1 MATATKQSFIR
12 TRYPDFPR
20 YPRVLTDADDNF
32 KHAWDNISGWSA
44 TLIRALEESNTRTI
58 FFVIEDDKGSEAYQ
72 GDMMEE
78 YTQDFFPDSDESPP
92 LPVPVTPTPNLQ
104 RSELLEKAIKEQHN
118 LLNLPPYLYQSRPAI
133 SPTDAARRQVL
144 APELLPE
151 KNWGDYIKEG
161 LLMASA
167 FATGQPWLMAGAG
180 TVKSR
185 QGDIEISP
193 TGALPIPGLDYV
205 IEKATGERPPGTI
218 TFDGKEPLNQKQF
231 ETAMILGPQKP
242 TQYAEKTPESL
253 SPILDPNDKSVAL
266 NYAHKPDPNVKP
278 DPWQNTSES
287 EEIIPGLMTPA
298 QQTARDIV
306 EVAEAPS
313 KGWSF
318 RGIGPYA
325 AQGGPI
331 EAYQMGGLAGMMN
344 RSMMDQRQQFNHQQG
359 LGLATQNELWNK
371 YRGSNRPARPPQFGG
386 GPFGPQRPPQF
397 PGFLGP
403 FGPQRPPR
411 PPQQPRLE
419 PKTYFHE
426 HEGGKVTYPNF
437 PKPFVNPPDD
447 RNPIKDPKRPKP
459 ILDQGFLPSVKEQ
472 FTTPQL
478 EEAPRPEPYAPL
490 EPVPPI
496 SISETTATA
505 MEPEAVEEATQT
517 TIEEARPVPREIDIQ
532 MPENVTATL
541 DFPEGVRGTAN
552 YRRGGSSSS
561 VEEQLEEDDTVTRED
576 ILNKINAI
584 YDLDLSGYSF
594 PDKPEVSVEDWLLYK
609 YWPRSFK
616 DGLYIEKLTNKYS
629 GKDQVKHLQDQE
641 EKYGKLPS
649 IKMDDDILEHK
660 GYGIDSR
667 EDYDF
672 ELPSERKFIEG
683 YDPHGVPRGWEDDPV
698 ARHGGEVPANYR
710 RGGLAGILKS
720 LAPMGLGFLG
730 SMYGNPWLGIG
741 AGSLAGYGMAGKK
754 RSFLDAI
761 KGGLSGY
768 AGTGLAQLGAMG
780 HQRGLAGA
788 SKFTDKAREAVPA
801 SNITARGPG
810 AEHLWEEAGKQLE
823 SVPGMT
829 FKDVIKGYGNLAE
842 DGLKGFG
849 KVLGASSWPL
859 SAGVAAASITP
870 PSEIPEMAEIEV
882 EQYQAMTPEQ
892 RRAYIESK
900 RSKYK
905 DSPFMQSP
913 VFTPP
918 NVDIGWQPNYAAKGG
933 VMEIDEEME
942 SGSFVLPADVVSNV
956 GDGSSDSGHRR
967 LTQLF
972 GGGNE
977 YARGGGTG
985 ILKGPVKGVGS
996 GLDDLIQTGIDGV
1009 KVARLS
1015 SDEFVVPKDVVRR
1028 LGDGS
1033 QKAGSEKLYDFMKDV
1048 RLQKHGTGQQPKEIH
1063 MSGLRKMV

>member
-1 MATATKQSFIR
+1 MVKPLKDILAEIEERESVRRFYMGGSPDEAQDEQYGGDSF
-12 TRYPDFPR
+12 
-20 YPRVLTDADDNF
+20 
-32 KHAWDNISGWSA
+32 
-44 TLIRALEESNTRTI
+44 
-58 FFVIEDDKGSEAYQ
+58 EDDDESYQ
-72 GDMMEE
+72 GEMMEE
-78 YTQDFFPDSDESPP
+78 YTQQYFPDSEEPPP
-92 LPVPVTPTPNLQ
+92 LPISVPREDTRTLKERLEDYDRKQYERGVPGGRISGEYMHRQPPDLFERAEKPFDWASAIVNTGIGLLAKANPYAAFISPFINVDVKDESVGVGPPGAGIYDMVYDTDYGKSWGKLGGTDSSAKPEQMLARIDPDSTRDVPLGWFGTNLPNVQVAEKVDKVVDPDVNIGEERKPPPDRWEGSGESDSSVVQAPTTPT
-104 RSELLEKAIKEQHN
+104 
-118 LLNLPPYLYQSRPAI
+118 
-133 SPTDAARRQVL
+133 
-144 APELLPE
+144 
-151 KNWGDYIKEG
+151 
-161 LLMASA
+161 
-167 FATGQPWLMAGAG
+167 
-180 TVKSR
+180 
-185 QGDIEISP
+185 
-193 TGALPIPGLDYV
+193 
-205 IEKATGERPPGTI
+205 
-218 TFDGKEPLNQKQF
+218 
-231 ETAMILGPQKP
+231 
-242 TQYAEKTPESL
+242 
-253 SPILDPNDKSVAL
+253 
-266 NYAHKPDPNVKP
+266 
-278 DPWQNTSES
+278 
-287 EEIIPGLMTPA
+287 
-298 QQTARDIV
+298 QQIARDIV
-306 EVAEAPS
+306 EVAVTPED
-313 KGWSF
+313 KTWSF
-318 RGIGPYA
+318 DPSTWYPS

-331 EAYQMGGLAGMMN
+331 EAYQVGGLAGMMN
-344 RSMMDQRQQFNHQQG
+344 RGMMDQRQQFNAQQA
-359 LGLATQNELWNK
+359 LQIDQQNALWNK
-371 YRGSNRPARPPQFGG
+371 YRGGNRPIHDRPYQPRPPQFGG
-386 GPFGPQRPPQF
+386 IGLPRPP
-397 PGFLGP
+397 GFFDP
-403 FGPQRPPR
+403 RPPR
-411 PPQQPRLE
+411 QPSQQPRLE

-478 EEAPRPEPYAPL
+478 EEAPRPEPYSPL

-561 VEEQLEEDDTVTRED
+561 VEEQLEEDDTVTWEE
-576 ILNKINAI
+576 ILNKINSI
-584 YDLDLSGYSF
+584 YDLNLGTSTDSGDY
-594 PDKPEVSVEDWLLYK
+594 
-609 YWPRSFK
+609 
-616 DGLYIEKLTNKYS
+616 GNYIEDVILKHYFP
-629 GKDQVKHLQDQE
+629 KDFKSMRATTVDRKDLVEKLQDIWKDE
-641 EKYGKLPS
+641 PKLDP
-649 IKMDDDILEHK
+649 KMDDDILEHK

-683 YDPHGVPRGWEDDPV
+683 YAPV

-768 AGTGLAQLGAMG
+768 AGTGLAQVGAMG
-780 HQRGLAGA
+780 HQRGLTGA
-788 SKFTDKAREAVPA
+788 SKFTTPATPEVAATATSKAIPA
-801 SNITARGPG
+801 QAAG
-810 AEHLWEEAGKQLE
+810 AEKLWEAAGKQLE
-823 SVPGMT
+823 TGAMT
-829 FKDVIKGYGNLAE
+829 FEDVIKGYGNLGKE
-842 DGLKGFG
+842 GLKGFG
-849 KVLGASSWPL
+849 KAMGAASWPIG
-859 SAGVAAASITP
+859 AAVGAASLTP
-870 PSEIPEMAEIEV
+870 PSEMPEFTEV
-882 EQYQAMTPEQ
+882 EVAQIQSMTPEQ
-892 RRAYIESK
+892 RRAYIEAQ

-905 DSPFMQSP
+905 DSPMMQP
-913 VFTPP
+913 TVFAPP
-918 NVDIGWQPNYAAKGG
+918 NVDIGWQPNYAAEGG

-967 LTQLF
+967 LTELF
-972 GGGNE
+972 GGGDE
-977 YARGGGTG
+977 YAIGGGTG

-1009 KVARLS
+1009 RVARLS

-1028 LGDGS
+1028 LGNGS